1 MVSVEQITALV
12 MQEIMKYMELDETDT
27 IPVGV
32 SNRHVHLSKEHLI
45 SLFGEDAKLT
55 KIKDL
60 SQPGQFA
67 CKETVTIVGTKGC
80 IENVRILG
88 PTRSQTQVELLA
100 SDCFKLGIKA
110 PLKLSG
116 KLDGTPGIVV
126 TGPNGCEKLHSGV
139 LVAKRHIHMTN
150 QDASKFNCRDNEV
163 VKVLFEGERGGIL
176 DNVVIRVT
184 DSSKLDFHIDTE
196 EANCMGASN
205 NDRIKIV
212 K

>member
-1 MVSVEQITALV
+1 MTL
-12 MQEIMKYMELDETDT
+12 
-27 IPVGV
+27 
-32 SNRHVHLSKEHLI
+32 
-45 SLFGEDAKLT
+45 
-55 KIKDL
+55 
-60 SQPGQFA
+60 
-67 CKETVTIVGTKGC
+67 VGTKGC

-88 PTRSQTQVELLA
+88 PTRVQTQVELLA
-100 SDCFKLGIKA
+100 SDCFKLGVKA

-126 TGPNGCEKLHSGV
+126 SGPKGCEKLNAGV
-139 LVAKRHIHMTN
+139 IVAKRHIHMTN
-150 QDASKFNCRDNEV
+150 QDASKFNCVDNEV

-196 EANCMGASN
+196 EANCMGAVN
-205 NDRIKIV
+205 NDKVKIV